1 MFRKITIGFFLVAVA
16 VGAVGFWSFQRNAFA
31 TDKVTLEILAPS
43 EATLGEEIIYTVK
56 YKNNSTA
63 RLEEV
68 SLIFEYPQGTIS
80 SRDKKLRV
88 TEQIEDINPGQELS
102 IRFPARLFGKEGDV
116 KEAKAFL
123 SYIPKNLSR
132 PFRSQT
138 TVSTRISLV
147 PLTFELDL
155 PSRIESSQ
163 EIEFDLNYFSNSEYP
178 LSDLRVRIEYPEG
191 FEFHSASPSPIG
203 ESEWKISVLNKA
215 EGGRITVRGIIVGNV
230 QESKLFRA
238 IIGRW
243 IDGEFT
249 LLKEVVRGAELTSP
263 SLRIS
268 QRINGLEGSTAS
280 LGDILH
286 YEILFK
292 NIGDRSLEN
301 LFLLITLEGDMY
313 DLSSVKVSSGKFQQG
328 DNSIVWETRS
338 VSQLR
343 FLGKGEE
350 GKVEFWVNVKEDFS
364 IVSPQ
369 QKNLSLKSN
378 VLVSDAKNVFETKL
392 NSQLV
397 LGQAGFFQDEVFGN
411 QGPIPPR
418 VGSKTTYT
426 IMWQAQNLGNDVENV
441 KARAVLGQGVKPT
454 GRIFPEGAPITF
466 DSQSREMVWE
476 VGTMESGKGIFDS
489 PASVAFQVEFTPE
502 AFQRNSAAGIIGEAT
517 ISGNDLFTQQIV
529 ASSTQSIDTTLP
541 DDESVSESQGRVQ

>member
-1 MFRKITIGFFLVAVA
+1 
-16 VGAVGFWSFQRNAFA
+16 
-31 TDKVTLEILAPS
+31 
-43 EATLGEEIIYTVK
+43 
-56 YKNNSTA
+56 
-63 RLEEV
+63 
-68 SLIFEYPQGTIS
+68 
-80 SRDKKLRV
+80 
-88 TEQIEDINPGQELS
+88 
-102 IRFPARLFGKEGDV
+102 
-116 KEAKAFL
+116 
-123 SYIPKNLSR
+123 
-132 PFRSQT
+132 
-138 TVSTRISLV
+138 
-147 PLTFELDL
+147 
-155 PSRIESSQ
+155 
-163 EIEFDLNYFSNSEYP
+163 
-178 LSDLRVRIEYPEG
+178 
-191 FEFHSASPSPIG
+191 
-203 ESEWKISVLNKA
+203 
-215 EGGRITVRGIIVGNV
+215 
-230 QESKLFRA
+230 
-238 IIGRW
+238 
-243 IDGEFT
+243 
-249 LLKEVVRGAELTSP
+249 
-263 SLRIS
+263 
-268 QRINGLEGSTAS
+268 
-280 LGDILH
+280 
-286 YEILFK
+286 
-292 NIGDRSLEN
+292 
-301 LFLLITLEGDMY
+301 MY

-529 ASSTQSIDTTLP
+529 ASLTQSIDTTLP
-541 DDESVSESQGRVQ
+541 DDESISEAQGRVQ